1 MRQKLE
7 STPVHFTSSECV
19 ENAGVLL
26 LLPFLMSAGLLSY
39 KSHYKELKPGY
50 YFIDFIIL
58 FLSFLYLCRIKN
70 IEQTKQI
77 SPGEFGKLLG
87 VDRIPECRCMRYKL
101 KEIIEQKKSDTWN
114 SELSDSWSVSENNM
128 FYYIDGHIDVYTGY
142 KATLGKKHVAR
153 QKLCLPG
160 VQEFW
165 VNNMEGLPFFYVT
178 GQVNEKL
185 LETISTQIV
194 PKLLTEIK
202 PKYSQTEL
210 ENDPDLPRFTIIFD
224 REGYSPAFFNKLWNE
239 HRVAVITYRK
249 NVKDNWSEKD
259 FSMLTVEKDGIKTKM
274 KLTEKQVELNNFTM
288 REIRKLSDD
297 GHQTSIITSNKK
309 LDMPEV
315 AKTMFSR
322 WTQENFFKYMRCD
335 YDFDRLMQYVVE
347 QVDSNLIVA
356 NPEYNNLCY
365 YIKKLREKISR
376 RRAILQKLIDEN
388 LKDALENTVSQLKK
402 QAEEKEALDA
412 LLNQEEKLISD
423 RKKIPSRIKIC
434 DMPEHLRYN
443 RLHSESKHFQNII
456 KMICYRAE
464 TNCANL
470 FENIYKRFKDEKRV
484 LVKSI
489 INSHG
494 DIISDYE
501 KKTLTVCIYSQS
513 NPRMNIALNELC
525 EILND
530 ADYCYPSTDLRLIY
544 KIAK

>member
-1 MRQKLE
+1 MRQELE
-7 STPVHFTSSECV
+7 STPVHFTSCECV
-19 ENAGVLL
+19 EYAGVLL
-26 LLPFLMSAGLLSY
+26 LLPLLISAGLLSY

-58 FLSFLYLCRIKN
+58 FLAFLYLCRIKN
-70 IEQTKQI
+70 IEQTKGI

-101 KEIIEQKKSDTWN
+101 KEIIDQKQSDSWN
-114 SELSDSWSVSENNM
+114 SELSDNWSGIENNM
-128 FYYIDGHIDVYTGY
+128 FYYIDGHIDAYTGY
-142 KATLGKKHVAR
+142 KATLGKKHIAR

-194 PKLLTEIK
+194 PKILTEIE

-210 ENDPDLPRFTIIFD
+210 ENDPDLPRFTILFD
-224 REGYSPAFFNKLWNE
+224 REGYSPAYFNKLWNE
-239 HRVAVITYRK
+239 HRVGVITYRK
-249 NVKDNWSEKD
+249 NVKDEWPEKD
-259 FSMLTVEKDGIKTKM
+259 FSAIMIENGIIKTEM
-274 KLTEKQVELNNFTM
+274 KLAEKEVILNKVTL
-288 REIRKLSDD
+288 REIRKLSND
-297 GHQTSIITSNKK
+297 GHQTSIITTNKK
-309 LDMPEV
+309 LDMQEV
-315 AKTMFSR
+315 AKFMFSR
-322 WTQENFFKYMRCD
+322 WTQENFFKYMQSD

-347 QVDSNLIVA
+347 QADSTFIVA
-356 NPEYNNLCY
+356 NPEYNNLNY
-365 YIKKLREKISR
+365 HLKKIREKINR
-376 RRAILQKLIDEN
+376 KRAVLHKLMEEN
-388 LKDALENTVSQLKK
+388 VKSDIENTASQLKK
-402 QAEEKEALDA
+402 QAQEKEALDA
-412 LLNQEEKLISD
+412 LLVQEEKLISD
-423 RKKIPSRIKIC
+423 RKKIPSRIKIG

-470 FENIYKRFKDEKRV
+470 FENIYNRSKDEKRV

-501 KKTLTVCIYSQS
+501 NKTLTISIYSQS
-513 NPRMNIALNELC
+513 NPRMNAALSELC
-525 EILND
+525 EILNE
-530 ADYCYPSTDLRLIY
+530 AEYCYPSTDLRLIY